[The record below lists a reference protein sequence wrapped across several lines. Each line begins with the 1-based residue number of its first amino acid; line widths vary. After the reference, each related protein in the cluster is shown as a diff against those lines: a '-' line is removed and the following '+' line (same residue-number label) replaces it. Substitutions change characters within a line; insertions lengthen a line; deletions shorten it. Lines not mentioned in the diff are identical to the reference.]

1 MSENLKK
8 IQEIT
13 SSEYKYGFKT
23 KIKEDRIPNGL
34 SEDIVRK
41 ISSIKNEPQW
51 LLDWRLKGF
60 KHWLKMKDPKCPNLK

>member
-8 IQEIT
+8 IKEIT

-34 SEDIVRK
+34 NEEIIKK
-41 ISSIKNEPQW
+41 ISFTLPFGSPSSRSEKN
-51 LLDWRLKGF
+51 LLNKSKYF
-60 KHWLKMKDPKCPNLK
+60 C